1 MFGARND
8 KVQAERGPRGRAG
21 SRERGPGERVAALRA
36 ELERAL
42 RELSRASAALGA
54 SGGAVPSAVE
64 LEHLRDEARDEKL
77 MPWRDVREAHDKVA
91 TLLTV
96 IERVKFPP
104 KVPRAPREP
113 RPERFSSR

>member
-1 MFGARND
+1 MFGARSD
-8 KVQAERGPRGRAG
+8 KVKSARGVGGSAG
-21 SRERGPGERVAALRA
+21 SRERGPGARVAGLRA

-42 RELSRASAALGA
+42 RELSRASAALAA

-64 LEHLRDEARDEKL
+64 LEHARDADRDAKL
-77 MPWRDVREAHDKVA
+77 APWFEVREAHDKVS

-104 KVPRAPREP
+104 KPPRAPREP

>member
-1 MFGARND
+1 MFGARNE
-8 KVQAERGPRGRAG
+8 KVHAERGPRGRAG

-54 SGGAVPSAVE
+54 AGGAVPSAVE
-64 LEHLRDEARDEKL
+64 LEHLRDEARDVKL
-77 MPWRDVREAHDKVA
+77 APWRDVREAHDKVA

-104 KVPRAPREP
+104 KAPRAPREP

>member
-1 MFGARND
+1 MFGARNER
-8 KVQAERGPRGRAG
+8 VHAERGPRARSA

-42 RELSRASAALGA
+42 RELSRTSAALGA
-54 SGGAVPSAVE
+54 LGGAVPSAVE

-77 MPWRDVREAHDKVA
+77 APWRDVREAHDKVA

-96 IERVKFPP
+96 LERVKFPP
-104 KVPRAPREP
+104 RVPREP
-113 RPERFSSR
+113 RPPRPDRLSSR